1 MYSVSEKFKDAMKD
15 YTWTEALAFSGT
27 ISKVGETVF
36 LAVRAKKII
45 PPTNINIQFGV
56 PNNDP
61 SIYDKNDVSVY
72 QRMQIKA
79 QSMDHYFGDD
89 DNPTAVSAPW
99 MFKFQYGSNED
110 DVDDD
115 GHLVFYVNLDDT
127 MFRKIGKTIS
137 GISISG
143 RGNKGYSSITPTS
156 ADTDCSLIYSKSFK
170 KNEIIYIR
178 TVAMIKLVV
187 SWTDFT
193 GYTVKFG
200 DDTITNGWSTFINTE
215 DLNKLTFEVIRGT
228 GSDNHV
234 KITVQG
240 NRSQSTQWTY
250 IEMDSSETFNIS
262 GVTSYNGG
270 TVTAYFMSKNMTSV
284 ILHANMP
291 SEKFGFIGNMMT
303 LYTSGGRHPSYE
315 IAKYTWNTA
324 QKRRDYT
331 WQNVQG
337 SELYFQLYFSENDS
351 VTYNGETFDHPSTI
365 YKNVKIDG

>member
-36 LAVRAKKII
+36 LAARAKKIV

-56 PNNDP
+56 PNDDTD
-61 SIYDKNDVSVY
+61 IYRSDDEPVY
-72 QRMQIKA
+72 KRMKIKTK
-79 QSMDHYFGDD
+79 SMDHYFDD
-89 DNPTAVSAPW
+89 SDNPVTVSEPF
-99 MFKFQYGSNED
+99 MYKFQYGSNED
-110 DVDDD
+110 DIDDD
-115 GHLVFYVNLDDT
+115 EHLIFYVNLDNV
-127 MFRKIGKTIS
+127 MFGKIGDKIS

-143 RGNKGYSSITPTS
+143 RGNKGYNTITPTS
-156 ADTDCSLIYSKSFK
+156 ANTDYSIIYSKSFK

-200 DDTITNGWSTFINTE
+200 DYTVTNGWSKYINTE
-215 DLNKLTFEVIRGT
+215 DLNNLVFEVTRGS

-250 IEMDSSETFNIS
+250 IEM
-262 GVTSYNGG
+262 G
-270 TVTAYFMSKNMTSV
+270 
-284 ILHANMP
+284 
-291 SEKFGFIGNMMT
+291 
-303 LYTSGGRHPSYE
+303 
-315 IAKYTWNTA
+315 
-324 QKRRDYT
+324 
-331 WQNVQG
+331 
-337 SELYFQLYFSENDS
+337 
-351 VTYNGETFDHPSTI
+351 
-365 YKNVKIDG
+365 